1 MLIHENFNLQPHNS
15 FGVSA
20 NSRYFSSVSSLEQ
33 IRQAFQFASNKRI
46 PTYVLGEGSNILFSR
61 DFPGLIIK
69 IALTGIEIDQAS
81 GVVRA
86 AAGENWHALVSN
98 CMNKGL
104 HGLENLALIPG
115 SVGAAP
121 VQNIG
126 AYGIE
131 IASLIKHVEGLD
143 TRSGERFILDAN
155 ECYFDYRDSIFKK
168 AEGAHLVISE
178 VALQLHQDWVPDLS
192 YASHDEEFANAPI
205 ETPQQLFSL
214 VCRVRRRKLPN
225 PKLVGN
231 AGSFFKN
238 PFVSAGCLDELKS
251 RYHDLVWF
259 DTNDP
264 GLKKLSAAWLL
275 EKLGWKGQKNG
286 GAEVSSMHALVLV
299 NAASATGEDVSA
311 LADRM
316 MASVFDEFG
325 IVLEPEVRIL

>member
-33 IRQAFQFASNKRI
+33 IRQAFQFASEKRI
-46 PTYVLGEGSNILFSR
+46 PTYVLGEGSNTLFSK

-69 IALTGIEIDQAS
+69 IALTGIKIDQAS

-86 AAGENWHALVSN
+86 AAGENWHTLVSS
-98 CMNKGL
+98 CMNQGL
-104 HGLENLALIPG
+104 YGLENLALIPG

-126 AYGIE
+126 AYGKE
-131 IASLIKHVEGLD
+131 IASLIKHVKGFD
-143 TRSGERFILDAN
+143 MRSGERFVLNAN

-168 AEGAHLVISE
+168 VGSDHLVISE
-178 VALQLHQDWVPDLS
+178 VVLQLHQDWVPDLS
-192 YASHDEEFANAPI
+192 YASRDEEFADASI

-214 VCRVRRRKLPN
+214 VCQVRRRKLPD
-225 PKLVGN
+225 PKLMGN

-238 PFVSAGCLDELKS
+238 PFVSAICLDELKS

-259 DTNDP
+259 DTDDP

-286 GAEVSSMHALVLV
+286 GAEVSSMHALVLI
-299 NAASATGEDVSA
+299 NSASATGEEISV

>member
-33 IRQAFQFASNKRI
+33 SVRHFNLHQISAFR
-46 PTYVLGEGSNILFSR
+46 PTCWGRAVIYFSAGIS
-61 DFPGLIIK
+61 GLIIK

-143 TRSGERFILDAN
+143 TRSG
-155 ECYFDYRDSIFKK
+155 S
-168 AEGAHLVISE
+168 G
-178 VALQLHQDWVPDLS
+178 S
-192 YASHDEEFANAPI
+192 Y
-205 ETPQQLFSL
+205 
-214 VCRVRRRKLPN
+214 
-225 PKLVGN
+225 
-231 AGSFFKN
+231 
-238 PFVSAGCLDELKS
+238 
-251 RYHDLVWF
+251 
-259 DTNDP
+259 
-264 GLKKLSAAWLL
+264 
-275 EKLGWKGQKNG
+275 
-286 GAEVSSMHALVLV
+286 
-299 NAASATGEDVSA
+299 
-311 LADRM
+311 
-316 MASVFDEFG
+316 
-325 IVLEPEVRIL
+325 